1 MNNNPLRVAVMQ
13 PYFSPYAGYFR
24 LFAAVDIF
32 VILDCVQFPRR
43 GWVHRNQFT
52 KKNDSLDWLTLPIQK
67 CSQQAVIKDLEFD
80 SLHKLSEFHESFA
93 KFNLS
98 LMMSEAEI
106 AATFDFTVPVIDFL
120 EKSLTASSEKLDFH
134 PRFIR
139 SSSFSLPRSLKGED
153 RILEILKL
161 VNATQYINLS
171 GGLNLYNYDVFR
183 KNDIDL
189 KILTPFLGN
198 KTGMIERLKVTPCSE
213 IRFEIED
220 ATKFLNL
227 EVI

>member
-1 MNNNPLRVAVMQ
+1 MQ

-52 KKNDSLDWLTLPIQK
+52 KKNDSLDWLTLPIKK
-67 CSQQAVIKDLEFD
+67 CSQQTVIKDLEFD
-80 SLHKLSEFHESFA
+80 SLYKLLEFHESIA

-98 LMMSEAEI
+98 ILMSEAEI
-106 AATFDFTVPVIDFL
+106 TATFDFTIPVIDFL
-120 EKSLTASSEKLDFH
+120 EKSLTDLSEKLDLR
-134 PRFIR
+134 PRIIR
-139 SSSFSLPRSLKGED
+139 SSSFSLPRSIKGED

-161 VNATQYINLS
+161 VNAAQYINLS
-171 GGLNLYNYDVFR
+171 GGLNLYNYKVFR
-183 KNDIDL
+183 QNGIDL

-198 KTGMIERLKVTPCSE
+198 KTGMIERLKVTPYSE
-213 IRFEIED
+213 IRFEIEN